1 MQEAPVGRYEF
12 YSGKAERVHS
22 AHRGRC
28 IAHMFAMHV
37 EEELTSWPE
46 SPARKRLWVRSLH
59 LLLHRHHGT
68 TMASTG

>member
-1 MQEAPVGRYEF
+1 MGRYEF
-12 YSGKAERVHS
+12 YSNKAERVHS

-46 SPARKRLWVRSLH
+46 SPARKRIWVGHARHATAVSPLWK
-59 LLLHRHHGT
+59 
-68 TMASTG
+68 ASH